1 MKTIKVVAALMVE
14 NNKVLIAA
22 RKKGEFEGL
31 WEFPGG
37 KIEEGETPEDALK
50 REIMEEMEI
59 KIDVNSYLMTREYDY
74 PNFHLSMKCFICT
87 PLSDHIHLNDHLGY
101 KWIEI
106 KKDSSINWVPAD
118 EEIFNQL
125 IAKTQNSK

>member
-1 MKTIKVVAALMVE
+1 MKNVNVVAALMMHE
-14 NNKVLIAA
+14 NKVLIAA

-37 KIEEGETPEDALK
+37 KIEPGETAKQAIK
-50 REIMEEMEI
+50 REIEEEMELEI
-59 KIDVNSYLMTREYDY
+59 AVDSYFMTREYDY
-74 PNFHLSMKCFICT
+74 PTFHLSMECFLCT

-106 KKDSSINWVPAD
+106 KKDPSINWVPAD

-125 IAKTQNSK
+125 IIHQQSL

>member
-1 MKTIKVVAALMVE
+1 MKNIKVVAALMLHE
-14 NNKVLIAA
+14 NKVLIAA

-37 KIEEGETPEDALK
+37 KIETGESPEQALK
-50 REIMEEMEI
+50 REIQEEMEI
-59 KIDVNSYLMTREYDY
+59 EISVDSFLMTREYDY
-74 PNFHLSMKCFICT
+74 SSFHLSMDCFLCT

-101 KWIEI
+101 KWIDI
-106 KKDSSINWVPAD
+106 KKDPSINWVPAD

-125 IAKTQNSK
+125 IIHQQSL

>member
-1 MKTIKVVAALMVE
+1 MKNVKVVAALMMHE
-14 NNKVLIAA
+14 NKVLIAA

-37 KIEEGETPEDALK
+37 KIEAGETAKQAIK
-50 REIMEEMEI
+50 REIEEEMEI
-59 KIDVNSYLMTREYDY
+59 EITVDSYFMTREYDY
-74 PNFHLSMKCFICT
+74 PTFHLSMECFLCT

-106 KKDSSINWVPAD
+106 KKDPSINWVPAD

-125 IAKTQNSK
+125 IIHQQSL

>member
-1 MKTIKVVAALMVE
+1 MKNVKVVAALMMHE
-14 NNKVLIAA
+14 NKVLIAA

-37 KIEEGETPEDALK
+37 KIEAGETAKQAIK
-50 REIMEEMEI
+50 REIEEEMEI
-59 KIDVNSYLMTREYDY
+59 EIAVDSYFMTREYDY
-74 PNFHLSMKCFICT
+74 PTFHLSMECFLCT

-106 KKDSSINWVPAD
+106 KKDPSINWVPAD

-125 IAKTQNSK
+125 MIHQQSL

>member
-1 MKTIKVVAALMVE
+1 MKNVKVVAALMMHE
-14 NNKVLIAA
+14 NKVLIAA

-37 KIEEGETPEDALK
+37 KIEAGETAKQAIK
-50 REIMEEMEI
+50 REIEEEMEI
-59 KIDVNSYLMTREYDY
+59 EIAVDSYFMTREYDY
-74 PNFHLSMKCFICT
+74 PTFHLSMECFLCT

-106 KKDSSINWVPAD
+106 KKDPSINWVPAD

-125 IAKTQNSK
+125 IIHQQSL

>member
-1 MKTIKVVAALMVE
+1 MKNVKVVAALMMHE
-14 NNKVLIAA
+14 NKVLIAA

-37 KIEEGETPEDALK
+37 KIEAGETAKQAIK
-50 REIMEEMEI
+50 REIKEEMEI
-59 KIDVNSYLMTREYDY
+59 EIAVDSYFMTREYDY
-74 PNFHLSMKCFICT
+74 PTFHLSMECFLCT

-106 KKDSSINWVPAD
+106 KKDPSINWVPAD

-125 IAKTQNSK
+125 IIHQQSL

>member
-1 MKTIKVVAALMVE
+1 MKNVKVVAALMMHE
-14 NNKVLIAA
+14 NKVLIAA

-37 KIEEGETPEDALK
+37 KIEPGETAKQAIK
-50 REIMEEMEI
+50 REIEEEMEI
-59 KIDVNSYLMTREYDY
+59 EIAVDSYFMTREYDY
-74 PNFHLSMKCFICT
+74 PTFHLSMECFLCT
-87 PLSDHIHLNDHLGY
+87 PLSNHIHLNDHLGY

-106 KKDSSINWVPAD
+106 KKDPSINWVPAD

-125 IAKTQNSK
+125 IIHQQSL

>member
-1 MKTIKVVAALMVE
+1 MKNVKVVAALMMLE
-14 NNKVLIAA
+14 NKVLIAA

-37 KIEEGETPEDALK
+37 KIEPGETAKQAIK
-50 REIMEEMEI
+50 REIEEEMEI
-59 KIDVNSYLMTREYDY
+59 EIAVNSYFMTREYDY
-74 PNFHLSMKCFICT
+74 PTFHLSMECFLCT
-87 PLSDHIHLNDHLGY
+87 PLSNHIHLNDHLGY

-106 KKDSSINWVPAD
+106 KKDPSINWVPAD

-125 IAKTQNSK
+125 IIHQQSL

>member
-1 MKTIKVVAALMVE
+1 MKNVKVVAALMMHE
-14 NNKVLIAA
+14 NKVLIAA

-37 KIEEGETPEDALK
+37 KIEAGETAKQAIK
-50 REIMEEMEI
+50 REIEEEMEI
-59 KIDVNSYLMTREYDY
+59 EIAVDSYLITREYDY
-74 PNFHLSMKCFICT
+74 PTFHLSMECFLCT

-106 KKDSSINWVPAD
+106 KKDPSINWVPAD

-125 IAKTQNSK
+125 ITHQQSL

>member
-1 MKTIKVVAALMVE
+1 MKNVKVVAALMMHE
-14 NNKVLIAA
+14 NKVLIAA

-37 KIEEGETPEDALK
+37 KIEPGETAKQAIK
-50 REIMEEMEI
+50 REIEEEMEI
-59 KIDVNSYLMTREYDY
+59 EIAVNSYFMTREYDY
-74 PNFHLSMKCFICT
+74 PTFHLSMECFLCT

-106 KKDSSINWVPAD
+106 KKDPSINWVPAD

-125 IAKTQNSK
+125 IIHQQSL

>member
-1 MKTIKVVAALMVE
+1 MKNVKVVAALMMHE
-14 NNKVLIAA
+14 NKVLIAA

-37 KIEEGETPEDALK
+37 KIEQGETPKQALK
-50 REIMEEMEI
+50 REIEEEMEI
-59 KIDVNSYLMTREYDY
+59 EIAVDSYFMTREYDY
-74 PNFHLSMKCFICT
+74 STFHLSMECFLCT

-106 KKDSSINWVPAD
+106 KKDPSINWVPAD

-125 IAKTQNSK
+125 IIHQQSL

>member
-1 MKTIKVVAALMVE
+1 MKNVKVVAALMMHE
-14 NNKVLIAA
+14 NKVLIAA

-37 KIEEGETPEDALK
+37 KIEKGETPEQALK
-50 REIMEEMEI
+50 REIEEEMEI
-59 KIDVNSYLMTREYDY
+59 EISVDSYFMTREYDY
-74 PNFHLSMKCFICT
+74 STFHLSMECFLCT

-106 KKDSSINWVPAD
+106 KKDPSINWVPAD
-118 EEIFNQL
+118 EEIFNKL
-125 IAKTQNSK
+125 IIHQQSL

>member
-1 MKTIKVVAALMVE
+1 MKNVKVVAALMMHE
-14 NNKVLIAA
+14 NKVLIAA

-37 KIEEGETPEDALK
+37 KIEAGETAKQAIK
-50 REIMEEMEI
+50 REIEEEMEI
-59 KIDVNSYLMTREYDY
+59 EIAVDSYLMTREYDY
-74 PNFHLSMKCFICT
+74 PTFHLSMECFLCT

-106 KKDSSINWVPAD
+106 KKDPSINWVPAD

-125 IAKTQNSK
+125 IIHQQSL

>member
-1 MKTIKVVAALMVE
+1 MKNVKVVAALMMLE
-14 NNKVLIAA
+14 NKVLIAA

-37 KIEEGETPEDALK
+37 KIEPGETAKQAIK
-50 REIMEEMEI
+50 REIEEEMEI
-59 KIDVNSYLMTREYDY
+59 EIAVDSYFMTREYDY
-74 PNFHLSMKCFICT
+74 PTFHLSMECFLCT

-106 KKDSSINWVPAD
+106 KKDPSINWVPAD

-125 IAKTQNSK
+125 IIHQQSL

>member
-1 MKTIKVVAALMVE
+1 MKNVKVVAALMMHE
-14 NNKVLIAA
+14 NKVLIAA

-37 KIEEGETPEDALK
+37 KIEPGETAKQAIK
-50 REIMEEMEI
+50 REIEEEMEI
-59 KIDVNSYLMTREYDY
+59 EIAVDSYFMTREYDY
-74 PNFHLSMKCFICT
+74 PTFHLSMECFLCT

-106 KKDSSINWVPAD
+106 KKDPSINWVPAD
-118 EEIFNQL
+118 EEIFNKL
-125 IAKTQNSK
+125 IIHQQSL

>member
-1 MKTIKVVAALMVE
+1 MKNVKVVAALMMHE
-14 NNKVLIAA
+14 NKVLIAA

-37 KIEEGETPEDALK
+37 KIEPGETAKQAIK
-50 REIMEEMEI
+50 REIEEEMEI
-59 KIDVNSYLMTREYDY
+59 EIAVDSYFMTREYDY
-74 PNFHLSMKCFICT
+74 PTFHLSMECFLCT

-106 KKDSSINWVPAD
+106 KKDPSINWVPAD

-125 IAKTQNSK
+125 IIHQQSL

>member
-1 MKTIKVVAALMVE
+1 MKNVKVVAALMMLE
-14 NNKVLIAA
+14 NKVLIAA

-37 KIEEGETPEDALK
+37 KIEPGETAKQAIK
-50 REIMEEMEI
+50 REIEEEMEI
-59 KIDVNSYLMTREYDY
+59 EIAVNSYFMTREYDY
-74 PNFHLSMKCFICT
+74 PTFHLSMECFLCT

-106 KKDSSINWVPAD
+106 KKDPSINWVPAD

-125 IAKTQNSK
+125 IIHQQSL

>member
-1 MKTIKVVAALMVE
+1 MKNVKVVAALMLHE
-14 NNKVLIAA
+14 NKVLIAA

-37 KIEEGETPEDALK
+37 KIETGESPEQALK
-50 REIMEEMEI
+50 REIQEEMEI
-59 KIDVNSYLMTREYDY
+59 EISVDSFLMTREYDY
-74 PNFHLSMKCFICT
+74 PTFHLSMDCFLCT

-101 KWIEI
+101 KWIDI
-106 KKDSSINWVPAD
+106 KKDPSINWVPAD

-125 IAKTQNSK
+125 IIRQQSL

>member
-1 MKTIKVVAALMVE
+1 MKNVKVVAALMMHE
-14 NNKVLIAA
+14 NKVLIAA

-37 KIEEGETPEDALK
+37 KIEPGETAKQAIK
-50 REIMEEMEI
+50 REIEEELEI
-59 KIDVNSYLMTREYDY
+59 EIAVDSYFMTREYDY
-74 PNFHLSMKCFICT
+74 PTFHLSMECFLCT

-106 KKDSSINWVPAD
+106 KKDPSINWVPAD

-125 IAKTQNSK
+125 IIHQQSL

>member
-1 MKTIKVVAALMVE
+1 MKNVKVVAALMMHE
-14 NNKVLIAA
+14 NNVLIAA

-37 KIEEGETPEDALK
+37 KIEEGETPKQALK
-50 REIMEEMEI
+50 REIEEEMEI
-59 KIDVNSYLMTREYDY
+59 EISVDSYFMTREYDY
-74 PNFHLSMKCFICT
+74 STFHLSMECFLCT

-106 KKDSSINWVPAD
+106 KKDPSINWVPAD
-118 EEIFNQL
+118 EEIFNKL
-125 IAKTQNSK
+125 IIYQQSL

>member
-1 MKTIKVVAALMVE
+1 MKNVKVVAALMMHE
-14 NNKVLIAA
+14 NKVLIAA

-37 KIEEGETPEDALK
+37 KIELGETPEQALK
-50 REIMEEMEI
+50 REIEEEMEI
-59 KIDVNSYLMTREYDY
+59 EISVDSYFMTREYNY
-74 PNFHLSMKCFICT
+74 STFHLSMECFLCT

-106 KKDSSINWVPAD
+106 KKDPSINWVPAD
-118 EEIFNQL
+118 EEIFNKL
-125 IAKTQNSK
+125 IIHQQSL

>member
-1 MKTIKVVAALMVE
+1 MKNVKVVAALMMHE
-14 NNKVLIAA
+14 NKVLIAA

-37 KIEEGETPEDALK
+37 KIEAGETAKQAIK
-50 REIMEEMEI
+50 REIEEEMEI
-59 KIDVNSYLMTREYDY
+59 EIAVDSYFMTREYDY
-74 PNFHLSMKCFICT
+74 PTFHLSMECFLCT
-87 PLSDHIHLNDHLGY
+87 PLSNHIHLNDHLGY

-106 KKDSSINWVPAD
+106 KKDPSINWVPAD

-125 IAKTQNSK
+125 IIHQQSL

>member
-1 MKTIKVVAALMVE
+1 MKNVKVVAALMMHE
-14 NNKVLIAA
+14 NKVLIAA

-37 KIEEGETPEDALK
+37 KIEPGETAKQAIK
-50 REIMEEMEI
+50 REIEEEMEI
-59 KIDVNSYLMTREYDY
+59 EIAVDSYFITREYDY
-74 PNFHLSMKCFICT
+74 PTFHLSMECFLCT
-87 PLSDHIHLNDHLGY
+87 PLSNHIHLNDHLGY

-106 KKDSSINWVPAD
+106 KKDPSINWVPAD

-125 IAKTQNSK
+125 IIHQQSL

>member
-1 MKTIKVVAALMVE
+1 MKNIKVVAALMLHE
-14 NNKVLIAA
+14 NKVLIAA

-37 KIEEGETPEDALK
+37 KIETGESPEQALK
-50 REIMEEMEI
+50 REIQEEMEI
-59 KIDVNSYLMTREYDY
+59 EISVDSFLMTREYDY
-74 PNFHLSMKCFICT
+74 PTFHLSMDCFLCT

-101 KWIEI
+101 KWIDI
-106 KKDSSINWVPAD
+106 KKDPSINWVPAD

-125 IAKTQNSK
+125 IIRQQSL

>member
-1 MKTIKVVAALMVE
+1 MKNVKVVAALMMHE
-14 NNKVLIAA
+14 NKVLIAA

-37 KIEEGETPEDALK
+37 KIEAGETAKQAIK
-50 REIMEEMEI
+50 REIEEEMEI
-59 KIDVNSYLMTREYDY
+59 EIDVDSYFMTREYDY
-74 PNFHLSMKCFICT
+74 PTFHLSMECFLCT

-106 KKDSSINWVPAD
+106 KKDPSINWVPAD

-125 IAKTQNSK
+125 IIHQQSL

>member
-1 MKTIKVVAALMVE
+1 MKNVKVVAALMMHE
-14 NNKVLIAA
+14 NKVLIAA

-37 KIEEGETPEDALK
+37 KIEPGETAKQAIK
-50 REIMEEMEI
+50 REIEEEMEI
-59 KIDVNSYLMTREYDY
+59 EIAVDSYFMTREYDY
-74 PNFHLSMKCFICT
+74 HTFHLSMECFLCT

-106 KKDSSINWVPAD
+106 KKDPSINWVPAD

-125 IAKTQNSK
+125 IIHQQSL

>member
-1 MKTIKVVAALMVE
+1 MKNVKVVAALMMYE
-14 NNKVLIAA
+14 NKVLIAA

-37 KIEEGETPEDALK
+37 KIELGETPEQALK
-50 REIMEEMEI
+50 REIEEEMEI
-59 KIDVNSYLMTREYDY
+59 EISVDSYFMTREYDY
-74 PNFHLSMKCFICT
+74 STFHLSMECFLCT

-106 KKDSSINWVPAD
+106 KKDPSINWVPAD
-118 EEIFNQL
+118 EEIFDKL
-125 IAKTQNSK
+125 IIHQQSL